1 MNIILLYSHLVSYY
15 IYFAFKKE
23 TILSHHLP
31 FALSATVLNILG
43 PRVLEGLMKV
53 INLSNIKCTF
63 THLIVCL
70 SFQMILYSL
79 KSI

>member
-31 FALSATVLNILG
+31 LALSATVVLNILESG
-43 PRVLEGLMKV
+43 CPGGDNESYKP
-53 INLSNIKCTF
+53 F
-63 THLIVCL
+63 
-70 SFQMILYSL
+70 
-79 KSI
+79 